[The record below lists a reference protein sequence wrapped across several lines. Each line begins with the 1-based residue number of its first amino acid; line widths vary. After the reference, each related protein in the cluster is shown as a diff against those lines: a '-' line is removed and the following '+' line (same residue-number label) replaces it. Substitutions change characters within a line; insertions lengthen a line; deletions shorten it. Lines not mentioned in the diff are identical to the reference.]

1 MRAHI
6 YPSQGTTTTHKSLF
20 ILPSDH
26 RLALQEVI
34 DPKEIA
40 GETLLSV
47 SKTAPVLRVVI
58 DKYLKR
64 SGIDIKPE
72 HEADNLAM
80 AMSLVASTRSVALLP
95 AYAQNFLP
103 WSVIS
108 RPLSGE
114 VPTIDLVVGYNKSN
128 TSPILKLF
136 LSRLDDLIVRV
147 FKPSSG
153 APALI
158 ALKG

>member
-1 MRAHI
+1 
-6 YPSQGTTTTHKSLF
+6 
-20 ILPSDH
+20 
-26 RLALQEVI
+26 
-34 DPKEIA
+34 
-40 GETLLSV
+40 
-47 SKTAPVLRVVI
+47 
-58 DKYLKR
+58 
-64 SGIDIKPE
+64 
-72 HEADNLAM
+72 
-80 AMSLVASTRSVALLP
+80 
-95 AYAQNFLP
+95 
-103 WSVIS
+103 
-108 RPLSGE
+108 